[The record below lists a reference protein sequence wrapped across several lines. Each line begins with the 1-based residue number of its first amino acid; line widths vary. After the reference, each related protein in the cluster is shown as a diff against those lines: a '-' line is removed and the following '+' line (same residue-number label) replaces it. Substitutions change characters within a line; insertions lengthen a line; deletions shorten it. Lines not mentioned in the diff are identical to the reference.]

1 MESLGA
7 MVERP
12 RHRFQ
17 RRGALLFVPDG
28 ARTLSVVTRLDT
40 YARINAKVNF
50 LLGMRNPGSCTSLSL
65 QFAVLVPTRTSCV
78 FVEFLIGYDREGTD
92 PQHNRDA

>member
-17 RRGALLFVPDG
+17 RRGALLF
-28 ARTLSVVTRLDT
+28 VTRLDT